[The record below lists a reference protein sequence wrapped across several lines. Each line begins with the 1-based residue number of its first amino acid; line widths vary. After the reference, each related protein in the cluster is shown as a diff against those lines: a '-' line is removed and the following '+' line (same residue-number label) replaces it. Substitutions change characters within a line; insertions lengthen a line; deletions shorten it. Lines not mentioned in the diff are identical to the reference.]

1 MTYETADTTLLDDIL
16 VDLKG
21 QTCRKNGVEIEL
33 APLSFRLLL
42 CLIEADGQPVEP
54 ELLKEKVW
62 QGIAVTDDSL
72 KQRVRILRKALGD
85 DGETP
90 KLIGAERHKGYK
102 LLIRPKAPSTMWGF
116 KRSIILQALAA
127 ALVVFALI
135 TAVYMRDE
143 EKGIILVVMPF
154 ETEEIGPEASLFTR
168 GLTYE
173 LISRINSMPVLS
185 TVNLSSA
192 ALYSDRRARD
202 VAKEFNADAIV
213 EGSVSRREGYLK
225 VNVQMT
231 DGESEKVIWSSVYE
245 RSMPDIFEIQRDITF
260 HIALVLNQ
268 DFDPSTAE
276 HLKDTPTKNYE
287 AYALFIQALGY
298 EGQRHEDAIS
308 LLERAVSL
316 DPDFKAARAQLKNIR
331 EEK

>member
-1 MTYETADTTLLDDIL
+1 MTYENADTALLGDIF

-21 QTCRKNGVEIEL
+21 QTCSKGGVEIDL
-33 APLSFRLLL
+33 APLSFRLLI

-62 QGIAVTDDSL
+62 QGITVTDDSL

-102 LLIRPKAPSTMWGF
+102 LLIRPKVPTAVWGF
-116 KRSIILQALAA
+116 NRPTLFKTLVAALA
-127 ALVVFALI
+127 VFALI
-135 TAVYMRDE
+135 IAVYVPSE
-143 EKGIILVVMPF
+143 KKGIILVVMPF
-154 ETEEIGPEASLFTR
+154 ETEGVGPEAALFTR

-173 LISRINSMPVLS
+173 LISRINSMPALS

-192 ALYSDRRARD
+192 AVFSDKRARE
-202 VAKEFNADAIV
+202 VAEEFNANAIV

-245 RSMPDIFEIQRDITF
+245 KTMPDIFEIQRDITF

-276 HLKDTPTKNYE
+276 HLKDAPTKNYE
-287 AYALFIQALGY
+287 AYALFIQALGH
-298 EGQRHEDAIS
+298 EGQGHKDATS

-316 DPDFKAARAQLKNIR
+316 DPDFKAAQALL
-331 EEK
+331 EKIHQGG

>member
-1 MTYETADTTLLDDIL
+1 MSYENADTALLDDIL
-16 VDLKG
+16 VDLKA

-54 ELLKEKVW
+54 EVLKEKVW
-62 QGIAVTDDSL
+62 QGITVTDDSL

-90 KLIGAERHKGYK
+90 KLIGVERHKGYK
-102 LLIRPKAPSTMWGF
+102 LLIRPKTPVTLLGVG
-116 KRSIILQALAA
+116 RSGLLKTLVAA
-127 ALVVFALI
+127 MIVFALI
-135 TAVYMRDE
+135 TAVYMRNQ

-154 ETEEIGPEASLFTR
+154 DTEEVGPEASLFAQ

-173 LISRINSMPVLS
+173 LISRIHSMPALS
-185 TVNLSSA
+185 TVNPSSA
-192 ALYSDRRARD
+192 AVFKNKRARE
-202 VAKEFNADAIV
+202 VAKEFNANAIV

-245 RSMPDIFEIQRDITF
+245 KSMPDIFEIQRDITF

-298 EGQRHEDAIS
+298 EGQRHEEAAS
-308 LLERAVSL
+308 LLERAVFL
-316 DPDFKAARAQLKNIR
+316 DPDFTAAQTLLQNIR
-331 EEK
+331 AEK